1 MLARFRYDNRIGHIS
16 GSNFQNGIKRG
27 TADYYFSKLTNV
39 WGWASWRRVWDNY
52 DINMSSLDLFIKDN
66 LSSVVSPK
74 NYIKQAIENNFIQTK
89 NSLINTWDYQYFYS
103 NIMSGYLSII
113 PNYNLVINI
122 GFGEAATHTKNKN
135 DPNMYR
141 KLNNLPYYIQHPKY
155 FQANIIADEYTFK
168 ETVQNFLL
176 KLKNKLF

>member
-1 MLARFRYDNRIGHIS
+1 
-16 GSNFQNGIKRG
+16 
-27 TADYYFSKLTNV
+27 
-39 WGWASWRRVWDNY
+39 
-52 DINMSSLDLFIKDN
+52 
-66 LSSVVSPK
+66 
-74 NYIKQAIENNFIQTK
+74 
-89 NSLINTWDYQYFYS
+89 
-103 NIMSGYLSII
+103 MSGYLSII